1 MTKQRYAWVTSEAGD
16 EMTLII
22 DGRRAGGLIPWKD
35 IGGEQRMGW
44 TCVMVRDDGT
54 DQELMPPDAFW
65 TPLEKAQRFLLDAVG
80 LIPTEEPAP
89 DKRPVRSVHQMPAG
103 REVALTRTIAAI
115 LRREREKCGMSL
127 QDLAKAV
134 GVRTEIVKEW
144 EAGASQPRLV
154 RLLDVLSVLGALPG
168 AMDEILAEDAKIWGV
183 RS

>member
-1 MTKQRYAWVTSEAGD
+1 MSKQRYAWVPSETDD
-16 EMTLII
+16 EMTLIV
-22 DGRRAGGLIPWKD
+22 DGKRAGALILWEDNKD
-35 IGGEQRMGW
+35 HSQGW
-44 TCVMVRDDGT
+44 TCIVVQEDGD

-80 LIPTEEPAP
+80 LGSVQEPAP
-89 DKRPVRSVHQMPAG
+89 DKTRVRSVHQIPAG

-115 LRREREKCGMSL
+115 LRREREKSGMSQ

-134 GVRTEIVKEW
+134 GVRAEIVKEW

-154 RLLDVLSVLGALPG
+154 RLLDLFSVLDALPG

-183 RS
+183 QA

>member
-1 MTKQRYAWVTSEAGD
+1 MSKQRYAWVPSETGD
-16 EMTLII
+16 EMMLIV
-22 DGRRAGGLIPWKD
+22 DGKRAGALIPWKD
-35 IGGEQRMGW
+35 KVDGSRGW
-44 TCVMVRDDGT
+44 TCVVVTSDGD

-80 LIPTEEPAP
+80 LGSVEEAAP
-89 DKRPVRSVHQMPAG
+89 DKTRARSVHQMPAG

-115 LRREREKCGMSL
+115 LRREREKSGMSQ

-134 GVRTEIVKEW
+134 GVRAEIVKEW

-183 RS
+183 QV